1 MKILYKNAS
10 FLPEY
15 GFQNG
20 KGYVAVDGD
29 LFSYIGD
36 KMPDGKF
43 DRIIDCNGN
52 LLMPGFYNTHCHAA
66 MTLFRGYGD
75 DLPLDRWLN
84 ERIFPAEDNLT
95 SDGVYW
101 ATMAAAAEMIGGGV
115 VSFSDMYMFED
126 SVARAVIDSGIKG
139 NLARSIVSFDE
150 NIYMPPDFR
159 FLEASG
165 FCREFNG
172 ADNGRIIADMS
183 LHAEYT
189 NVPRACEFVAD
200 YCAKEDLR
208 IQIHLSE
215 TQKEHAECMKRRNG
229 KTPTEFFADLGVFDI
244 PATAAHC
251 VWVTDS
257 DIRTLAEKNVFV
269 AHNPTSNLK
278 LASGIMP
285 YKKMRDAGVCI
296 TLGTDG
302 AGSNNSLNIMK
313 EIQLASLIH
322 KGVERDA
329 EIASAN
335 EILKCATYNGALA
348 QGRNDCGRIE
358 KGYRAD
364 AILIDINNLNNQP
377 CYDTASTA
385 VYSAERSNVLIT
397 MCDGRILYENG
408 EYKSIDTER
417 VKYELSRS
425 VSDIMS
431 RTANAQ

>member
-1 MKILYKNAS
+1 MSILLKNAS
-10 FLPEY
+10 FLSEY
-15 GFQNG
+15 GIENG
-20 KGYVAVDGD
+20 KGCVIVEGNT
-29 LFSYIGD
+29 FSYVGSKI
-36 KMPDGKF
+36 PAGKF
-43 DRIIDCNGN
+43 DRVIDCDGN
-52 LLMPGFYNTHCHAA
+52 LLMPGLYNTHCHAA

-101 ATMAAAAEMIGGGV
+101 ATLAATAEMIGGGV

-126 SVARAVIDSGIKG
+126 SVARAVIDSGMKG

-150 NIYMPPDFR
+150 NIDMNNDFR
-159 FLEASG
+159 FLESAS
-165 FCREFNG
+165 FCNEYNDAG
-172 ADNGRIIADMS
+172 NGRIITDMS

-189 NVPRACEFVAD
+189 NVPRACEFVAN
-200 YCAKEDLR
+200 YCAKKGLR
-208 IQIHLSE
+208 VQIHLSE
-215 TQKEHAECMKRRNG
+215 TQKEHLECIERRGG
-229 KTPTEFFADLGVFDI
+229 KTPTEFFESLGIFDV

-251 VWVTDS
+251 VWVSDS
-257 DIRTLAEKNVFV
+257 DIEILARKNVYV

-285 YKKMRDAGVCI
+285 YKKMNDAGICI
-296 TLGTDG
+296 SLGTDG

-313 EIQLASLIH
+313 EIQLASLLH

-329 EIASAN
+329 EIATAS
-335 EILKCATYNGALA
+335 EILKCATINGALA
-348 QGRNDCGRIE
+348 QGRQNCGKIA

-364 AILIDINNLNNQP
+364 AILIDTNTLNNRP
-377 CYDTASTA
+377 CFDMASTA
-385 VYSAERSNVLIT
+385 VYSAERSNVKMT

-417 VKYELSRS
+417 VKYELNRA
-425 VSDIMS
+425 VSYIID
-431 RTANAQ
+431 RTAGV

>member
-1 MKILYKNAS
+1 MSILYKNAS

-15 GFQNG
+15 RIENG
-20 KGYVAVDGD
+20 KGCVVVEENIFSYVA
-29 LFSYIGD
+29 D
-36 KMPDGKF
+36 KIPEGKF
-43 DRIIDCNGN
+43 DRVIDCGGN

-126 SVARAVIDSGIKG
+126 SVARAVIDSGMKG

-150 NIYMPPDFR
+150 NIDMDNDFR
-159 FLEASG
+159 FLESAA

-172 ADNGRIIADMS
+172 SGNGRIITDMS

-189 NVPRACEFVAD
+189 NVSRACEYVAD
-200 YCAKEDLR
+200 YCAKEGLR
-208 IQIHLSE
+208 MQIHLSE
-215 TQKEHAECMKRRNG
+215 TEKEHLECIGRREG
-229 KTPTEFFADLGVFDI
+229 KTPTEFFESLGVFDV
-244 PATAAHC
+244 PTTAAHC
-251 VWVTDS
+251 VWVRDS
-257 DIRTLAEKNVFV
+257 DIEILARKNVFV

-278 LASGIMP
+278 LASGVMP
-285 YKKMRDAGVCI
+285 YRKMRDAGICI
-296 TLGTDG
+296 SLGTDG

-313 EIQLASLIH
+313 EIQIASLIH
-322 KGVERDA
+322 KGIERDA
-329 EIASAN
+329 EVASAS
-335 EILKCATYNGALA
+335 EILRCATVNGALA
-348 QGRNDCGRIE
+348 QGRADCGKIAV
-358 KGYRAD
+358 GYRAD
-364 AILIDINNLNNQP
+364 AILIDINALNNRP
-377 CYDTASTA
+377 CFDTASTA
-385 VYSAERSNVLIT
+385 VYSAERSNIKLT

-417 VKYELSRS
+417 VKYELERA
-425 VSDIMS
+425 VSDIIG
-431 RTANAQ
+431 RTAST